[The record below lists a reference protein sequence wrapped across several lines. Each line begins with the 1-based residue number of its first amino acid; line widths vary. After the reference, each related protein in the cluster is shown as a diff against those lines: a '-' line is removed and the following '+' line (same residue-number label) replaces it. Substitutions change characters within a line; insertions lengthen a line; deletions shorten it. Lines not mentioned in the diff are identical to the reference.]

1 VVNAFTRAIGG
12 TGRACAGILPVV
24 PSLAVLALAVVA
36 AAPAPAS
43 AGGPAAPVPED
54 SLFSTAP
61 KDSSR
66 APLGRARLRGQVLVY
81 GGRDVV
87 FGARILGESLD
98 ETAVTDAEGRFELWL
113 APGEHA
119 LKIRAP
125 GFRELAINVALADGQ
140 DLTYEY
146 RLAPDLDGNP
156 YRTVVRQQREIAISS
171 TNLRDDEIHA
181 LPGTF
186 GDPFRVVKSLPGAS
200 QLAGFLPYVVVRGA
214 APGNTGYFL
223 DGVKVPILFHVA
235 IGPSIVHPYF
245 IDQVDFYPG
254 GAPVRLGRY
263 VSGMIEGRTRAA
275 RRDRVYGEFEIRLTD
290 AGGLVEVPLSR
301 KRDPNCRRGD
311 LTEPDSKGRR
321 KRKRCRTG
329 PARGS
334 LTLAGR
340 YSYTAAVLSLVQANL
355 KLRFWDYQARFDHKL
370 GQRAQYTAFAYGSFD
385 QIGDKISPDPFLQFE
400 FYRVQQ
406 RVQQQLARGG
416 TATYSLAL
424 GLDRSGVS
432 EIKTNEWQISPRVDV
447 RLPVGAAGTTE
458 VGLGIDQ
465 QFQIFRSDLGD
476 MRPSGVENFAN
487 VLSDRFVSATG
498 FYAELLWRKGRVD
511 LRPGVRGDLYVQLG
525 PSPVL
530 PQASSATHAFGLD
543 PRLLVR
549 QRLTDRWTLRQ
560 NVGMYHQPPSFPIP
574 IPGVESFGFERG
586 LQRNVQG
593 SLGYEFAV
601 ADKFILTQ
609 DAYIGRLSN
618 LQDYDL
624 AAAMSGGVSE
634 YDDVVVSAKGWT
646 YGLETML
653 RLAPRQ
659 RVYGWAAYTLSRSTR
674 SFEQGGSAPS
684 NWDQRHIFNL
694 VLGYRIGEKW
704 NLGGRVHV
712 NTGRPYTAAI
722 GAQTAAEA
730 LTYNRNNQRLP
741 PFFQLDLR
749 AERTWRFRAWHLQL
763 IVDVLNA
770 TYAREV
776 FTCILSGT
784 NNEGA
789 AFRLSSGPGGYF
801 APQGCTQQSLR
812 YILPSIGVRGVF

>member
-1 VVNAFTRAIGG
+1 M
-12 TGRACAGILPVV
+12 
-24 PSLAVLALAVVA
+24 PSLAALAFAVVA
-36 AAPAPAS
+36 AAPPAS
-43 AGGPAAPVPED
+43 GAGPGFAPGPGD
-54 SLFSTAP
+54 SPAEAGP

-66 APLGRARLRGQVLVY
+66 RPIGRARLQGKVLVY

-87 FGARILGESLD
+87 FGARVLGESLD
-98 ETAVTDAEGRFELWL
+98 ETAVTDAEGKFELWL

-125 GFRELAINVALADGQ
+125 GFRELAIKVTLADGQ

-156 YRTVVRQQREIAISS
+156 YRTVVRQQREVAISS

-263 VSGMIEGRTRAA
+263 VSGMIEGRTKAA
-275 RRDRVYGEFEIRLTD
+275 RRDRVYGEFEVRLTD

-311 LTEPDSKGRR
+311 LTEPDKNGRR
-321 KRKRCRTG
+321 KPKKCRTG

-370 GQRAQYTAFAYGSFD
+370 GQKAQYTAFAYGSFD
-385 QIGDKISPDPFLQFE
+385 QIGDKISTEPFLQFE

-416 TATYSLAL
+416 TASYSLAL
-424 GLDRSGVS
+424 GLDRSGLS
-432 EIKTNEWQISPRVDV
+432 QIKTNEWQISPRIDV
-447 RLPVGAAGTTE
+447 RLPVGETGNTE
-458 VGLGIDQ
+458 VGLGVDQ
-465 QFQIFRSDLGD
+465 QFQIFRSDLGG
-476 MRPSGVENFAN
+476 MRPNGVENFSN

-498 FYAELLWRKGRVD
+498 FYAEVLWRKGRWD
-511 LRPGVRGDLYVQLG
+511 LRPGLRGDLYVQVG
-525 PSPVL
+525 ASPVL

-543 PRLLVR
+543 PRLLIR

-560 NVGMYHQPPSFPIP
+560 NIGMYHQPPSFPIP
-574 IPGVESFGFERG
+574 LPGVESFGFERG

-593 SLGYEFAV
+593 SFGYEFAV

-609 DAYIGRLSN
+609 DAYLGRLSN

-624 AAAMSGGVSE
+624 AAAMTERVSE
-634 YDDVVVSAKGWT
+634 YDDVVVNATGWT

-674 SFEQGGSAPS
+674 SFEQGGRAPS
-684 NWDQRHIFNL
+684 NWDQRHILNL

-704 NLGGRVHV
+704 NLGGRAHF
-712 NTGRPYTAAI
+712 NTGRPYTAATA
-722 GAQTAAEA
+722 GQSAAEA

-741 PFFQLDLR
+741 PFFQLDIR

-763 IVDVLNA
+763 ILDVLNA

-776 FTCILSGT
+776 FTCILDGT
-784 NNEGA
+784 SSAGGA
-789 AFRLSSGPGGYF
+789 LRMSSGPGGYF